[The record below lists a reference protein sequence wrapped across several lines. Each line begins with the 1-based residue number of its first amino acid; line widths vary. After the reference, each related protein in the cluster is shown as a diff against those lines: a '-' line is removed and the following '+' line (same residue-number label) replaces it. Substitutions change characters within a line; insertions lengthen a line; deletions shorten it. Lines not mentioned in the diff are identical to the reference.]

1 MRIQNILAV
10 AAMALV
16 GASACTSG
24 VRQALGTERTAPD
37 EFRVV
42 TIAPLTVPPEYSLRP
57 PAPGQLRP
65 EDIFPDQQAR
75 RALFGDFSS
84 ENASRGE
91 ILLAARAG
99 GAEANPNVRALID
112 GETAAVVRKNE
123 GFADRLIFW
132 RSETMVPAADRAA
145 PIDVEEERSRIAE
158 VTGGGDVTIVRPR
171 RSGRKLPGL

>member
-99 GAEANPNVRALID
+99 GADANPNVRALID

-123 GFADRLIFW
+123 SFADRLIFW
-132 RSETMVPAADRAA
+132 RSQTVTPAADSAA
-145 PIDVEEERSRIAE
+145 PIDVDDERRRIEEI
-158 VTGGGDVTIVRPR
+158 TGGGDVTIVRPR
-171 RSGRKLPGL
+171 RAGRKLPGL

>member
-1 MRIQNILAV
+1 MRIQNTLAV
-10 AAMALV
+10 AVIALV
-16 GASACTSG
+16 GATACTSG

-84 ENASRGE
+84 DNASRGE
-91 ILLAARAG
+91 IILAARAG
-99 GAEANPNVRALID
+99 GADANPNVRALID

-123 GFADRLIFW
+123 GFADRLMFW
-132 RSETMVPAADRAA
+132 RPDAVAPAADGAA
-145 PIDVEEERSRIAE
+145 PIDTEEERRRIAE
-158 VTGGGDVTIVRPR
+158 VTGGGEVTILRPR

>member
-1 MRIQNILAV
+1 MRIQNIIAV

-24 VRQALGTERTAPD
+24 VRQALGAERTSPD

-57 PAPGQLRP
+57 PAPGQLRA

-75 RALFGDFSS
+75 RALFGDFSA

-91 ILLAARAG
+91 IILAARAG
-99 GAEANPNVRALID
+99 SADANPNVRALID

-123 GFADRLIFW
+123 NFADRLMFW
-132 RSETMVPAADRAA
+132 RPDSQLPAAADADA
-145 PIDVEEERSRIAE
+145 IDPDEERRRVVD
-158 VTGGGDVTIVRPR
+158 VTGGGEVTIVQPR
-171 RSGRKLPGL
+171 RTGRKLPGL

>member
-1 MRIQNILAV
+1 M
-10 AAMALV
+10 
-16 GASACTSG
+16 G
-24 VRQALGTERTAPD
+24 PD

-84 ENASRGE
+84 DNASRGE
-91 ILLAARAG
+91 IILAARAG
-99 GAEANPNVRALID
+99 GADANPNVRALID

-123 GFADRLIFW
+123 GFADRLMFW
-132 RSETMVPAADRAA
+132 RPDSVASAADGAA
-145 PIDVEEERSRIAE
+145 PIDIEEERRRITE
-158 VTGGGDVTIVRPR
+158 VTGGGEVTIVQPR